1 MQVDLHDIL
10 KIDGKKMQID
20 AELEMEQFHGTFG
33 DYPIVRKSPV
43 SLEILNKGERNLQ
56 IKGNTEVVLDIP
68 CDRCLEEVDVPILI
82 DFEKEVDMKLDEE
95 ERIQALDE
103 QYYIEGYNLDVD
115 QLVCSEILVSWPS
128 KVLCREDC
136 KGLCNTC
143 GTNLNLKTCDCEPTD
158 LDPRMAQIQEIFNK
172 FKEV

>member
-10 KIDGKKMQID
+10 KIDGKKMQIN
-20 AELEMEQFHGTFG
+20 AELEMDQFHGTFG
-33 DYPIVRKSPV
+33 DYPIIRKSPV
-43 SLEILNKGERNLQ
+43 SLEIMNKGERNLQ
-56 IKGNTEVVLDIP
+56 IKGSAEVVLAIP
-68 CDRCLEEVDVPILI
+68 CDRCLEEVDTPIPL

-103 QYYIEGYNLDVD
+103 QYFIEGYNLDVD
-115 QLVCSEILVSWPS
+115 KLVCSEILVSWPS
-128 KVLCREDC
+128 KVLCKEDC

-158 LDPRMAQIQEIFNK
+158 LDPRMAQIQEIFSK

>member
-56 IKGNTEVVLDIP
+56 IKGNTEVVLAIP
-68 CDRCLEEVDVPILI
+68 CDRCLEEVDVPISI

-115 QLVCSEILVSWPS
+115 KLVCSEILVSWPS
-128 KVLCREDC
+128 NVLCREDC

>member
-10 KIDGKKMQID
+10 KIDGKKMQIN
-20 AELEMEQFHGTFG
+20 AELEMDQFHGAFG
-33 DYPIVRKSPV
+33 DYSIIRKSPV
-43 SLEILNKGERNLQ
+43 SLEIVNKGERNLQ
-56 IKGNTEVVLDIP
+56 IKGSAEVVLAIP
-68 CDRCLEEVDVPILI
+68 CDRCLEEVDTLI
-82 DFEKEVDMKLDEE
+82 SLDFEKEVDMKLDEE

-103 QYYIEGYNLDVD
+103 QYFIEGYNLDVD

-128 KVLCREDC
+128 KVLCKQDC

-158 LDPRMAQIQEIFNK
+158 LDPRMAQIQEIFSK